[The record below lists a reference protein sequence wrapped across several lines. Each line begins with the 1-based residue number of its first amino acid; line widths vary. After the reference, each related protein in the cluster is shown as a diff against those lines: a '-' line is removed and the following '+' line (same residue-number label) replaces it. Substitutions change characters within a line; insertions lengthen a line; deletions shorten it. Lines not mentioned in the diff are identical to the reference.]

1 MGYSPW
7 GCKELDTTEQ
17 LSIQHTCWLLKV
29 DGGVKCLG
37 TCQGPLAL
45 WLSVVQEEPEK
56 TLEVDLDSR
65 ESNSREKPDV
75 HRVGLQMAPLG

>member
-1 MGYSPW
+1 MA
-7 GCKELDTTEQ
+7 
-17 LSIQHTCWLLKV
+17 LLFTKA
-29 DGGVKCLG
+29 
-37 TCQGPLAL
+37 LAL

-65 ESNSREKPDV
+65 GSNSREKPDV